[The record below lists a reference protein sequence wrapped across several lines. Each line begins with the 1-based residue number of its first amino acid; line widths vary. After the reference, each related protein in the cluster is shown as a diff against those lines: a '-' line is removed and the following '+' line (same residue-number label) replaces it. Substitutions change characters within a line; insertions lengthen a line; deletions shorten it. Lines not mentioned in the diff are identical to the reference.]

1 MCQNPWVVFPNQKQ
15 MVQHH
20 VPSLVVKTMEQYVV
34 PILKSCVTITFDL
47 WMSKLFKHDTFTLVI
62 NFINL

>member
-1 MCQNPWVVFPNQKQ
+1 L
-15 MVQHH
+15 
-20 VPSLVVKTMEQYVV
+20 LVVKTMEQYVV

-47 WMSKLFKHDTFTLVI
+47 WMSKSFRHDTFTLVI